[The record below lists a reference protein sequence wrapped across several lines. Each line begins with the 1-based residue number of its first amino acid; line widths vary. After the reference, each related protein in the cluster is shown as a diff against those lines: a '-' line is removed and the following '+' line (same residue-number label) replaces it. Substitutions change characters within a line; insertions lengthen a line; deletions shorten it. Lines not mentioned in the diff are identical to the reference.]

1 MDSCH
6 FYVFFNV
13 FFKNSITK
21 SKTGKDIIGLAETG
35 SGKTGAFALPILQ
48 SLLDTP
54 QRVFALVLTPTR
66 FV

>member
-1 MDSCH
+1 M
-6 FYVFFNV
+6 FFLMF